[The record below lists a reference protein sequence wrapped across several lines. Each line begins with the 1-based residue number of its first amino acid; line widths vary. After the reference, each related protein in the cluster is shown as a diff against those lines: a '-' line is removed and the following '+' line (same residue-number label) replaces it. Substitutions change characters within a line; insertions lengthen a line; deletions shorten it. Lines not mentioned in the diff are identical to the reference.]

1 MFMVE
6 NLENKI
12 RQKKCYI
19 SFHYPKILSQFCVNL
34 SSHLSMPV
42 YAKIKQRQ
50 NSSKIK
56 KKILSSCGKL
66 KCHMHSY

>member
-42 YAKIKQRQ
+42 YAKIKTKW
-50 NSSKIK
+50 SHGVCVKAFPSF
-56 KKILSSCGKL
+56 
-66 KCHMHSY
+66 